1 MGFWQRFV
9 EWHAPTV
16 RSHAHIKTGHIA
28 FSGDIPRFVIFF
40 LAICRILCYSV
51 RGATGTPV
59 GGSPLDFSPGGNPLY
74 LPPINIERGLTD
86 MYVSWN
92 DLFAFC
98 TIILTVILVVYQ
110 MTNKE
115 K

>member
-1 MGFWQRFV
+1 
-9 EWHAPTV
+9 
-16 RSHAHIKTGHIA
+16 
-28 FSGDIPRFVIFF
+28 
-40 LAICRILCYSV
+40 
-51 RGATGTPV
+51 
-59 GGSPLDFSPGGNPLY
+59 
-74 LPPINIERGLTD
+74 

-98 TIILTVILVVYQ
+98 TVILTVILVVCQ

>member
-1 MGFWQRFV
+1 
-9 EWHAPTV
+9 
-16 RSHAHIKTGHIA
+16 
-28 FSGDIPRFVIFF
+28 
-40 LAICRILCYSV
+40 
-51 RGATGTPV
+51 
-59 GGSPLDFSPGGNPLY
+59 
-74 LPPINIERGLTD
+74 

-98 TIILTVILVVYQ
+98 AVILTVILVVYQ

>member
-1 MGFWQRFV
+1 
-9 EWHAPTV
+9 
-16 RSHAHIKTGHIA
+16 
-28 FSGDIPRFVIFF
+28 
-40 LAICRILCYSV
+40 
-51 RGATGTPV
+51 
-59 GGSPLDFSPGGNPLY
+59 
-74 LPPINIERGLTD
+74 

-98 TIILTVILVVYQ
+98 TVILTVILLVYQ

>member
-1 MGFWQRFV
+1 
-9 EWHAPTV
+9 
-16 RSHAHIKTGHIA
+16 
-28 FSGDIPRFVIFF
+28 
-40 LAICRILCYSV
+40 
-51 RGATGTPV
+51 
-59 GGSPLDFSPGGNPLY
+59 
-74 LPPINIERGLTD
+74 

-98 TIILTVILVVYQ
+98 KVILTVILVVYQ

>member
-1 MGFWQRFV
+1 
-9 EWHAPTV
+9 
-16 RSHAHIKTGHIA
+16 
-28 FSGDIPRFVIFF
+28 
-40 LAICRILCYSV
+40 
-51 RGATGTPV
+51 
-59 GGSPLDFSPGGNPLY
+59 
-74 LPPINIERGLTD
+74 

>member
-1 MGFWQRFV
+1 MLRHEWYYQHPGRRF
-9 EWHAPTV
+9 PL
-16 RSHAHIKTGHIA
+16 RL
-28 FSGDIPRFVIFF
+28 FPRG
-40 LAICRILCYSV
+40 Y
-51 RGATGTPV
+51 
-59 GGSPLDFSPGGNPLY
+59 PLY

-92 DLFAFC
+92 DIFAFC
-98 TIILTVILVVYQ
+98 TVILTVILVVYQ

>member
-1 MGFWQRFV
+1 
-9 EWHAPTV
+9 
-16 RSHAHIKTGHIA
+16 
-28 FSGDIPRFVIFF
+28 
-40 LAICRILCYSV
+40 
-51 RGATGTPV
+51 
-59 GGSPLDFSPGGNPLY
+59 
-74 LPPINIERGLTD
+74 

-98 TIILTVILVVYQ
+98 TVILTVVLVVYQ

>member
-1 MGFWQRFV
+1 
-9 EWHAPTV
+9 
-16 RSHAHIKTGHIA
+16 
-28 FSGDIPRFVIFF
+28 
-40 LAICRILCYSV
+40 
-51 RGATGTPV
+51 
-59 GGSPLDFSPGGNPLY
+59 
-74 LPPINIERGLTD
+74 

-98 TIILTVILVVYQ
+98 TVILTVILVIYQ

>member
-1 MGFWQRFV
+1 
-9 EWHAPTV
+9 
-16 RSHAHIKTGHIA
+16 
-28 FSGDIPRFVIFF
+28 
-40 LAICRILCYSV
+40 
-51 RGATGTPV
+51 
-59 GGSPLDFSPGGNPLY
+59 
-74 LPPINIERGLTD
+74 

-98 TIILTVILVVYQ
+98 TVILSVILVVYQ

>member
-1 MGFWQRFV
+1 
-9 EWHAPTV
+9 
-16 RSHAHIKTGHIA
+16 
-28 FSGDIPRFVIFF
+28 
-40 LAICRILCYSV
+40 
-51 RGATGTPV
+51 
-59 GGSPLDFSPGGNPLY
+59 
-74 LPPINIERGLTD
+74 

-98 TIILTVILVVYQ
+98 TVNLTVILVVYQ

>member
-1 MGFWQRFV
+1 
-9 EWHAPTV
+9 
-16 RSHAHIKTGHIA
+16 
-28 FSGDIPRFVIFF
+28 
-40 LAICRILCYSV
+40 
-51 RGATGTPV
+51 
-59 GGSPLDFSPGGNPLY
+59 
-74 LPPINIERGLTD
+74 

-98 TIILTVILVVYQ
+98 TVILTVILVVYQ